1 MSPARPSDAATGT
14 ATTLADI
21 TAELS
26 NQDTAARVR
35 AAVETLPLEQRE
47 AVVLAYFGGLTFR
60 EVAATLGLPEGTA
73 KSRLRLALGKLSNVL
88 AADGVTSWT

>member
-1 MSPARPSDAATGT
+1 MPRSRP
-14 ATTLADI
+14 
-21 TAELS
+21 
-26 NQDTAARVR
+26 
-35 AAVETLPLEQRE
+35 LPLEQRE